1 MINPPVITSVT
12 RLISTHH
19 QPAIDHAAK
28 LDAVEYRR
36 GSPVMSSARAT
47 LFYICGGQGSM
58 VMVQNTRIIIAIATY
73 GNRTKLLL
81 LLLDFSDILNRSL
94 PFRQQK
100 EKVA

>member
-1 MINPPVITSVT
+1 
-12 RLISTHH
+12 
-19 QPAIDHAAK
+19 
-28 LDAVEYRR
+28 
-36 GSPVMSSARAT
+36 
-47 LFYICGGQGSM
+47 M

>member
-1 MINPPVITSVT
+1 
-12 RLISTHH
+12 
-19 QPAIDHAAK
+19 
-28 LDAVEYRR
+28 
-36 GSPVMSSARAT
+36 
-47 LFYICGGQGSM
+47 M

-81 LLLDFSDILNRSL
+81 LDFSDILNRSL

>member
-1 MINPPVITSVT
+1 
-12 RLISTHH
+12 
-19 QPAIDHAAK
+19 
-28 LDAVEYRR
+28 
-36 GSPVMSSARAT
+36 
-47 LFYICGGQGSM
+47 M

-81 LLLDFSDILNRSL
+81 LLDFSDILNRSL